1 MPERLITRSLVA
13 RTATPDIGTW
23 TVQPGRTRAAFA
35 VRACGLKVV
44 RGAIPVRDGL
54 VRVSPRGVVTLIR
67 ADLDL
72 GALDTGNSRRD
83 ADLRKPH
90 LLDSAAA
97 SSMTFVATAIRRQA
111 TGWIAQ
117 GERRLGSMSCPLDL
131 VIGPIS
137 AADGTTVRV
146 RATGV
151 LDRTPLGIRA
161 SRFVIGRL
169 VAITIDARLDP
180 PRRRP

>member
-1 MPERLITRSLVA
+1 MPEQLITRPLAA
-13 RTATPDIGTW
+13 RTATPDTGTW

-35 VRACGLKVV
+35 VRTCGLKVV
-44 RGAIPVRDGL
+44 RGAIPVCGGL
-54 VRVSPRGVVTLIR
+54 ARVGPRGVVTLIR

-72 GALDTGNSRRD
+72 SALDTGNSRRD
-83 ADLRKPH
+83 AELRKPH

-97 SSMTFVATAIRRQA
+97 SSMTFVATAISRQA
-111 TGWIAQ
+111 TGWVAQ
-117 GERRLGSMSCPLDL
+117 GELRLGSMSCPLDL
-131 VIGPIS
+131 LTGPIP
-137 AADGTTVRV
+137 AAYGTTVRV

-169 VAITIDARLDP
+169 VAITIDAWLEP
-180 PRRRP
+180 PGRRP